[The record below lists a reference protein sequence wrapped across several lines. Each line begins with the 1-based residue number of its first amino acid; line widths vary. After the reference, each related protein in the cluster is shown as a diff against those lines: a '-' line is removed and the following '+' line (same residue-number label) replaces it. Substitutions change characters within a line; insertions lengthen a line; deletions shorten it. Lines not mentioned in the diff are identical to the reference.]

1 MTNKLLFTIIIPI
14 FNAEKYLDR
23 CIKSVLKQS
32 YREFQVVLVD
42 DGSKDRSGEICDY
55 YAKHSSQITVI
66 HKQNEGVSAARNDGI
81 RVAEG
86 DYIGFVDADDT
97 IEEDCLMTLFQL
109 LRSEYFDCVSFGI
122 NKIFVENGE
131 IVDSVQDTHG
141 EAFWRN
147 PDEIRGGIIEL
158 FPNMTIA
165 SVCNKVYTKD
175 IIKNKNF
182 IEMMTGEDF
191 LFNIEVLQD
200 ISSFAVLNNCLY
212 DYYRNKKEKTR
223 ANSYTLKYIDDI
235 EAMYKAVLSLF
246 RNWEIKQKDY
256 YQIIDDIMYGM
267 FHNVLVALPREEYKK
282 AIRRPYVRKAFLGA
296 KSYSWKERIYKL
308 LLLMK
313 AFV

>member
-1 MTNKLLFTIIIPI
+1 MTDKLLFTIIIPI

-282 AIRRPYVRKAFLGA
+282 SIRRPYVRKAILGA